1 MNIHL
6 PLIQALIFCCPK
18 VYLSY
23 KQQFEW
29 LGKDSLK
36 ALSQLTQKRN
46 YNLGRE
52 REKLFL

>member
-18 VYLSY
+18 VYLY